1 MLGTA
6 WRVTT
11 SWYISLLF
19 VITIGIVIGYFVFF
33 EVFPGK
39 PKIGIIDIP
48 FTVLTEDS
56 VFVIDAFLDYAR
68 ERDEIKG
75 VVIRLNSPGS
85 IGSAGEQVFQETR
98 RLREEKPVVIAM
110 GDLVTSGA
118 YMWSLGANHTY
129 ASPGSWVGHVGVFLD
144 FGPGFAPLIPQTP
157 DESVISTG
165 PKKLTFGGNRR
176 DFVRI
181 LDQLKENFYQMVV
194 AERGDKLRLSRQQV
208 LEARIYNGNEAVRL
222 GLVDEVGGE
231 SEAIEKAANLAGI
244 SGYDLVDVNTEVF
257 RILNEKFI
265 RIVEPLE
272 PLLINAGAERRSVD
286 IPALV
291 GLPEGT
297 GDASHPLDG
306 IVSSSTIRRFLL
318 PSGIRETEALLSGHS
333 LGINMPRVYYLYVGP
348 SE

>member
-6 WRVTT
+6 WRVAT

-19 VITIGIVIGYFVFF
+19 VIAIGIVIGYFVFF

-39 PKIGIIDIP
+39 PKIAIIDIP
-48 FTVLTEDS
+48 FTVLTDDS
-56 VFVIDAFLDYAR
+56 VFVINAFLDYTR

-85 IGSAGEQVFQETR
+85 VGSAGEQLFQETR

-118 YMWSLGANHTY
+118 YMWALGANHTY
-129 ASPGSWVGHVGVFLD
+129 ASPGSWVGHVGVFIN
-144 FGPGFAPLIPQTP
+144 FGRDFAPLIPRIP
-157 DESVISTG
+157 DEGIIFTG
-165 PKKLTFGGNRR
+165 ARKLTFGNNRR
-176 DFVRI
+176 EFLGL
-181 LDQLKENFYQMVV
+181 LDQIKENFYQMVV

-231 SEAIEKAANLAGI
+231 TEAIEKAADLAGI
-244 SGYDLVDVNTEVF
+244 SSYDLVDVNTEVF

-265 RIVEPLE
+265 RIIEPLE
-272 PLLINAGAERRSVD
+272 SLFNSAGAQPVD
-286 IPALV
+286 IRALV
-291 GLPEGT
+291 GLPDSS
-297 GDASHPLDG
+297 GDASDPLRG
-306 IVSSSTIRRFLL
+306 IISSSTIRRFLL
-318 PSGIRETEALLSGHS
+318 PSGIQETEELLSDS
-333 LGINMPRVYYLYVGP
+333 FLGINAPKVYYLYVGP
-348 SE
+348 SQ

>member
-6 WRVTT
+6 WRVAT

-19 VITIGIVIGYFVFF
+19 VVAIGIVIGYFVFF

-56 VFVIDAFLDYAR
+56 VFTIDAFLDYVR

-85 IGSAGEQVFQETR
+85 IGSAGEQLFQETR

-129 ASPGSWVGHVGVFLD
+129 ANPGSWVGHVGVFID
-144 FGPGFAPLIPQTP
+144 FPAGFAPLVPRPP
-157 DESVISTG
+157 DEGVISTG
-165 PKKLTFGGNRR
+165 PKKLTFGASRR
-176 DFVRI
+176 DFVAM

-194 AERGDKLRLSRQQV
+194 AERGDTLRLSRQQV

-231 SEAIEKAANLAGI
+231 SEAIRKAAALAGI
-244 SGYDLVDVNTEVF
+244 SNYDLVDVNTEVF
-257 RILNEKFI
+257 RIFNEKFM
-265 RIVEPLE
+265 RIVEPLG
-272 PLLINAGAERRSVD
+272 PLLISAVAERGSVD
-286 IPALV
+286 VPTLV
-291 GLPEGT
+291 GLPEDT
-297 GDASHPLDG
+297 GDTSHPLDG
-306 IVSSSTIRRFLL
+306 IISGSTIRRFLL

-333 LGINMPRVYYLYVGP
+333 LGINTPRVYYLYVGP